1 MALRTLAALLAILA
15 ATACTGGGDGLATP
29 EATASPAAVTPRAAP
44 EPEVAS
50 TATPTST
57 ASPTPGATPAASLAT
72 PDSPG
77 ADAASTGATPAASS
91 PPEPRT
97 AFGDGEWRVGVDI
110 APGRYRA
117 WARNACQWSTG
128 SGRTQRIS
136 YNEGTIAVITL
147 SDRTFL
153 SRGCSE
159 WREHPEPR
167 IPAGQQFGDGDYL
180 VGVDIAPGRYRT
192 TTATARCY
200 WKIGAMTENSRAP
213 SLGTIVD
220 VRATDYIF
228 SAHGCGT
235 WTTDLTPR
243 IAPGEPFGDG
253 TWLVGSEIAPG
264 RYRTTSA
271 SCRWR
276 VWPSEGFR
284 PETGLAWSV
293 FEEDIV
299 DIDPTDVGFASRRC
313 EWTTDLTPRIAP
325 GEPFGDGTW
334 LVGSE
339 VAPGLYVAEPAHPV
353 WEQCEW
359 ERRRD
364 FRRGVARFFE
374 ISSSA
379 SLAAVV
385 EIDPG
390 DAGFH
395 SRNCD
400 VWRPYPGPVIA
411 PGEPFGEGVFLV
423 GAEIAPG
430 SWRAVSPTDKCEW
443 ERLREDGGSRPYGEG
458 GYVWQVAHIA
468 PTDLGFAS
476 RGCGT
481 WEPVPITS
489 FGDGEHRVGADIPPG
504 LYRPSAPTEECAWER
519 RDADGVTGFGDSSI
533 PIAAAALSRE
543 EGTAPRD
550 PVFASSGCG
559 TWTNDLARI
568 APGQPFGD
576 GAWLVGFE
584 VAPGRYRASD
594 PSDSC
599 RWQRFGWFYD
609 LYDRGWRESLKW
621 GGAAPNLVGGHRTS
635 VADIGERDA
644 AFLSRGCG
652 TWTRELQPI
661 AEPGEPFADGTYIVG
676 LDIAPGRYRAYPA
689 AAPEGSICYW
699 EFLWDFEAYTGYTYG
714 RWPLASGY
722 GSRDMAAI
730 TLDIAEPVR
739 GFHSEDCGT
748 WTADLI
754 PVATP
759 GEPFGDG
766 EWIVGLDIAPG
777 RYRAHSPSSS
787 CDWSRLSGFSQRWF
801 TPEEGVWESIDFIG
815 GSGGRDDPGE
825 VTIEPSDAGFYSRDC
840 GTWTPAPP

>member
-1 MALRTLAALLAILA
+1 MALRTLAALLALLA

-29 EATASPAAVTPRAAP
+29 EATAPPTAAMMANPTPTAEPTAAVTPDASPTP
-44 EPEVAS
+44 EA
-50 TATPTST
+50 TATSTPPVTPT
-57 ASPTPGATPAASLAT
+57 ASPTPEATAT
-72 PDSPG
+72 AEPM
-77 ADAASTGATPAASS
+77 
-91 PPEPRT
+91 PRT

-117 WARNACQWSTG
+117 WARDACQWSTG
-128 SGRTQRIS
+128 SGRTRRIS
-136 YNEGTIAVITL
+136 YNEGTIAVLAL

-159 WREHPEPR
+159 WTEHPKPR
-167 IPAGQQFGDGDYL
+167 VPAGQPFGDGDYL

-192 TTATARCY
+192 TTASARCY
-200 WKIGAMTENSRAP
+200 WKIGALTETKNFLAP

-220 VRATDYIF
+220 IRAPDYIF
-228 SAHGCGT
+228 STHGCGT
-235 WTTDLTPR
+235 WTTDLVPR
-243 IAPGEPFGDG
+243 IAPGEPFGNG

-264 RYRTTSA
+264 RYRTASD

-276 VWPSEGFR
+276 VWSSEGFR
-284 PETGLAWSV
+284 PETGLAWTV
-293 FEEDIV
+293 FEEDVV
-299 DIDPTDVGFASRRC
+299 DIDPTDVGFSSRGC
-313 EWTTDLTPRIAP
+313 KWTTDLTPRIAP

-339 VAPGLYVAEPAHPV
+339 VAPGLYVAERAHPV
-353 WEQCEW
+353 WEKCEW

-379 SLAAVV
+379 SLAAIV
-385 EIDPG
+385 EINPD

-395 SRNCD
+395 SRNCG
-400 VWRPYPGPVIA
+400 VWRPYPGPAIA
-411 PGEPFGEGVFLV
+411 PGEPFGDGVFLV

-430 SWRAVSPTDKCEW
+430 SWRAASPTGKCEW
-443 ERLREDGGSRPYGEG
+443 ERLREDGGSRPYGNG

-481 WEPVPITS
+481 WEPVPIAS
-489 FGDGEHRVGADIPPG
+489 FGDGEHRVGVDIPPG
-504 LYRPSAPTEECAWER
+504 LYRASAPTEECAWER

-543 EGTAPRD
+543 PGTAPRD

-559 TWTNDLARI
+559 TWTNELARI

-584 VAPGRYRASD
+584 VAPGRYRAID

-599 RWQRFGWFYD
+599 RWQRLGWFYD

-635 VADIGERDA
+635 VADIVERDA

-661 AEPGEPFADGTYIVG
+661 AEPGEPFGDGTYIVG
-676 LDIAPGRYRAYPA
+676 IDIAPGRYRAYA
-689 AAPEGSICYW
+689 ASAPEGSLTYCRW

-714 RWPLASGY
+714 RWPLASGG
-722 GSRDMAAI
+722 GSGDMAAL
-730 TLDIAEPVR
+730 TLDITESVT
-739 GFHSEDCGT
+739 GFHSEDCGM
-748 WTADLI
+748 WTSELTPIA
-754 PVATP
+754 VP

-777 RYRAHSPSSS
+777 RYRTHSPSSFCS
-787 CDWSRLSGFSQRWF
+787 WTRLSGFSQRSF
-801 TPEEGVWESIDFIG
+801 TPEEGVWYDIEVIG
-815 GSGGRDDPGE
+815 GSDGSDDPGE
-825 VTIEPSDAGFYSRDC
+825 VTIAPSDAGFYSRAC
-840 GTWTPAPP
+840 GTWTPVPP